1 MLCLMD
7 GTAVREH
14 WGVWGAS
21 GGACCQG
28 ICEPASTRLNL
39 LLLLK
44 TRLGLSS
51 LDTRGTLW
59 CCKPTW
65 TLGLIELRNNTL
77 NISRFMRKSLLKL
90 NIWNPSHNHMAKVK
104 NNVKSFAHNKCGLLN
119 ATSINNKADSTH
131 ELITDNEL
139 SLKHGALTILMW
151 VSVW

>member
-14 WGVWGAS
+14 WWVWGAS

-28 ICEPASTRLNL
+28 ICEPASTRVSL

-44 TRLGLSS
+44 NRLGLSS

-59 CCKPTW
+59 CCNPTW
-65 TLGLIELRNNTL
+65 TLDSTLSRDQLIELRNNTL

-104 NNVKSFAHNKCGLLN
+104 NNVKSFAHNKCGLQ
-119 ATSINNKADSTH
+119 ADSTH
-131 ELITDNEL
+131 ELITDNKL